1 MEPRIENLT
10 EKKIVGKRITTSFSI
25 NRTKELWQS
34 FMPNRKEI
42 KNNIGLELYSIEVYP
57 ESHFVNFN
65 PKNEFEKWAGVEVTD
80 FLSVPANMET
90 IVIPTGL
97 YAVFIHKGPASNGHK
112 TYQYIFANW
121 LPKSEYLLDNR
132 PHFAVMGE
140 KYKQEDQTSEEE
152 IWIPIKQKN

>member
-1 MEPRIENLT
+1 MEPRIEKLT

-34 FMPNRKEI
+34 FMPIRKEI
-42 KNNIGLELYSIEVYP
+42 KNNIGSELYSIEVYP
-57 ESHFVNFN
+57 ESHFINFN
-65 PKNEFEKWAGVEVTD
+65 PNNEFEKWAGAEVTD
-80 FLSVPANMET
+80 FLSVPTNMET

-112 TYQYIFANW
+112 TYQYIFADW

-140 KYKQEDQTSEEE
+140 KYKHEDPTSEEE
-152 IWIPIKQKN
+152 IWIPIKPKN

>member
-1 MEPRIENLT
+1 MEPRIEKLT

-42 KNNIGLELYSIEVYP
+42 KNNVSLKLHSIEVYP

-80 FLSVPANMET
+80 FHSVPADMET
-90 IVIPTGL
+90 ITIPSGL
-97 YAVFIHKGPASNGHK
+97 YVVFIHKGPASNGHK
-112 TYQYIFANW
+112 TYQYIFADW
-121 LPKSEYLLDNR
+121 LPKSEYLLENR

-140 KYKQEDQTSEEE
+140 KYKHEDPTSEEE